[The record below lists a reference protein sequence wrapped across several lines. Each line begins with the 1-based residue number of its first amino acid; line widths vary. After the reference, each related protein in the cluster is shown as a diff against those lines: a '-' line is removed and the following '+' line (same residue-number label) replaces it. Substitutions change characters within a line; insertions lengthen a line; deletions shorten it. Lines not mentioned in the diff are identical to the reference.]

1 MIEHT
6 RLVAMATAVAL
17 ACLPAAAADSGIDL
31 WSQCTGKSISFSTGV
46 CYGYVKAI
54 AEVMAVSPK
63 GVHGFRA
70 CFPEGNTW
78 GQAVDA
84 VKRYLDQNP
93 EQRHFAGLYLVPSAS
108 AEAFPCNQ

>member
-1 MIEHT
+1 MSGRT
-6 RLVAMATAVAL
+6 QLVAMATAVAL
-17 ACLPAAAADSGIDL
+17 ACLPAAAADSGNVVDL
-31 WSQCTGKSISFSTGV
+31 WSQCTGKGISFATGV

-54 AEVMAVSPK
+54 AEVMTVE

-70 CFPEGNTW
+70 CFPKENTW

-93 EQRHFAGLYLVPSAS
+93 EQRHFAGLYLVPSAL